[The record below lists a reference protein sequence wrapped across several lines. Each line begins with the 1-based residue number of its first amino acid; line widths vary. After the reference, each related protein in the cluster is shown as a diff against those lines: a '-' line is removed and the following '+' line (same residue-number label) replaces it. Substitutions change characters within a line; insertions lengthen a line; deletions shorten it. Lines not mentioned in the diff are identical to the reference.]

1 MLFLRRYRKPLTS
14 MPASDFLSYSFLK
27 FRRFCGFICGFV
39 FFLSGILKLM
49 DPVGAGLVM
58 DSYLDF
64 LHIGFLGFA
73 AKGLGVFFALAETL
87 IGTALITGVWRR
99 FTAVAVISLQAFF
112 TLLTLILVI
121 FNPAMDCGCF
131 GEAIH
136 LTHLQTFIKNIVI
149 CILLAV
155 AFIPLRN
162 LGRPKKRKFASFG
175 IVCISVLSF
184 TVYSLLYL
192 PLVDF
197 TGFKPGAGL
206 AAVKAEMTAG
216 DEDTFESVFIYEK
229 GGVQKEFSL
238 NDLPDS
244 TWTYVDTRTIQ
255 KKDLTGLGTALS
267 FYDNEGNYKDSLAAQ
282 GDVMVISIY
291 KPQMKGKKWDASVR
305 FAQEARSAGFSPMIL
320 VAGTPEQVK
329 EMHTDDIP
337 VYFCDYKTLITMN
350 RSNGGATWF
359 SQGYLIKKWSPRS
372 FPGPEALKQ
381 YIEGNATEAVL
392 ENDAEGSLI
401 FQGFL
406 LYVFAVMLL
415 L

>member
-1 MLFLRRYRKPLTS
+1 

-27 FRRFCGFICGFV
+27 FRRFCGFLCGFV
-39 FFLSGILKLM
+39 FFISGILKLM

-58 DSYLDF
+58 DSYLNF
-64 LHIGFLGFA
+64 LHIDFLGFA
-73 AKGLGVFFALAETL
+73 SKGLGVTFALTETIL
-87 IGTALITGVWRR
+87 GTALITGVWRKS
-99 FTAVAVISLQAFF
+99 TAVAAISLQAFF
-112 TLLTLILVI
+112 TFLTLILVI

-136 LTHLQTFIKNIVI
+136 LTHLQTFIKNIAI
-149 CILLAV
+149 CILLAI

-162 LGRPKKRKFASFG
+162 LGRPKKRKYVSFG
-175 IVCISVLSF
+175 IVCVSVLAF
-184 TVYSLLYL
+184 TIYSLLYL

-206 AAVKAEMTAG
+206 AAVKTEMASG
-216 DEDTFESVFIYEK
+216 EEDAFESVFIYEK
-229 GGVQKEFSL
+229 DGVQKEFSL

-244 TWTYVDTRTIQ
+244 TWTYVNTSTIQ
-255 KKDLTGLGTALS
+255 KKDLTGFGSALS
-267 FYDNEGNYKDSLAAQ
+267 FYDNEGNYKDSLAVQ
-282 GDVMVISIY
+282 GDVMVISVY
-291 KPQMKGKKWDASVR
+291 KPQMKGKKWNAAMR
-305 FAQEARSAGFSPMIL
+305 FAQEARSAGFSPMFL
-320 VAGTPEQVK
+320 VAGTPEQTK
-329 EMHTDDIP
+329 EIQTGDIP

-359 SQGYLIKKWSPRS
+359 SHGYLIKKWSPRS
-372 FPGPEALKQ
+372 FPEPEALKQ
-381 YIEGNATEAVL
+381 YIEGNATEAIL